1 MEENITN
8 QNQSNI
14 PDSKKEN
21 IINPNQFIYDEKN
34 YWGTLMSQTLPNC
47 INAVGAIYFFLSLIG
62 GIYLITISFTS
73 EERLIHNYLGPDIEH
88 VPIINYFSLSWG
100 IVGILSSLLVL
111 FATMGMARIIRQ
123 NIQILENQKTDKSK
137 T

>member
-21 IINPNQFIYDEKN
+21 IINPNQFIYDYKN
-34 YWGTLMSQTLPNC
+34 YWETLTSKTLPNC
-47 INAVGAIYFFLSLIG
+47 INAVGAIYFFLSFFG
-62 GIYLITISFTS
+62 GIYLIAISFQTNS
-73 EERLIHNYLGPDIEH
+73 VYIDRFEGYRYEK
-88 VPIINYFSLSWG
+88 IINYFSLSWG

-111 FATMGMARIIRQ
+111 FTTMGIARIIRQ
-123 NIQILENQKTDKSK
+123 NIQILENQKNN
-137 T
+137 